1 MRRAA
6 GGPVIVLSIMMGFG
20 SIGCAAIDAG
30 HEGVLVEQP
39 FFFGHGGVDPVPSKT
54 GRLWL
59 APTTHVID
67 VDVRPVQY
75 SEHFDI
81 ISAEN
86 APVSFDAFMI
96 ANVVEGR
103 SPELIARYGPNWYH
117 NNVKEAFRTFVR
129 EEVQKYPL
137 FQLTTDPTTRTK
149 LQEAIAR
156 EVQTKLIEKQNI
168 PVRLNRVVVGSIL
181 PPKGVVEQTT
191 QTIVQEQRKI
201 TMVEFQKAE
210 EAREKAE
217 KQRGIAD
224 RAYRESLG
232 LTAPEFVDLR
242 RIEVQKE
249 IVQHSPSALT
259 VIMGLE
265 RFGINLPPIGAD
277 KAEMEPRPR
286 LHLAQL
292 RLLGLRNRGHLAV
305 GIDLCFDH
313 VTHLNLPAHFG
324 GQGDGHFA
332 VLTVSNH
339 VMFASA
345 HFR

>member
-1 MRRAA
+1 MIGMAKPVA
-6 GGPVIVLSIMMGFG
+6 GCLVAGIVLVVS
-20 SIGCAAIDAG
+20 GCVAIDAG

-39 FFFGHGGVDPVPSKT
+39 FFFGHGGVDPVPAKT
-54 GRLWL
+54 GRVSV
-59 APTTHVID
+59 APTTEIVD
-67 VDVRPVQY
+67 VDVRPIQY
-75 SEHFDI
+75 AEHFDI
-81 ISAEN
+81 LSAEN
-86 APVSFDAFMI
+86 APVSFDAFLI

-103 SPELIARYGPNWYH
+103 SPELISRFGPKWYQ

-156 EVQTKLIEKQNI
+156 EVQTKLLEKQALPI
-168 PVRLNRVVVGSIL
+168 RLNRVVVGSIL

-191 QTIVQEQRKI
+191 QTIIQEQRKI

-210 EAREKAE
+210 ESREKAE

-265 RFGINLPPIGAD
+265 RFGINLPPFGAD
-277 KAEMEPRPR
+277 K
-286 LHLAQL
+286 
-292 RLLGLRNRGHLAV
+292 
-305 GIDLCFDH
+305 
-313 VTHLNLPAHFG
+313 
-324 GQGDGHFA
+324 
-332 VLTVSNH
+332 
-339 VMFASA
+339 
-345 HFR
+345 

>member
-1 MRRAA
+1 MRQGTWCVVRGLAA
-6 GGPVIVLSIMMGFG
+6 ATWLLTS
-20 SIGCAAIDAG
+20 GCAAIEAG
-30 HEGVLVEQP
+30 HEGVLIVQP
-39 FFFGHGGVDPVPSKT
+39 FFFGHGGVDEVPAKT
-54 GRLWL
+54 GRVWI
-59 APTTHVID
+59 APTTKVQE
-67 VDVRPVQY
+67 VDIRPVQY

-86 APVSFDAFMI
+86 APVSFDAFLI
-96 ANVVEGR
+96 ANVIEGR
-103 SPELIARYGPNWYH
+103 SPELIGRYGSNWYQ

-149 LQEAIAR
+149 LQDAIAR
-156 EVQTKLIEKQNI
+156 EVQNKLIEKQNLPI
-168 PVRLNRVVVGSIL
+168 RLNRVVVGSIL

-217 KQRGIAD
+217 RQRGIAD

-265 RFGINLPPIGAD
+265 RVGINMPP
-277 KAEMEPRPR
+277 
-286 LHLAQL
+286 LATD
-292 RLLGLRNRGHLAV
+292 R
-305 GIDLCFDH
+305 
-313 VTHLNLPAHFG
+313 
-324 GQGDGHFA
+324 
-332 VLTVSNH
+332 
-339 VMFASA
+339 
-345 HFR
+345 

>member
-1 MRRAA
+1 MRRDVSSLS
-6 GGPVIVLSIMMGFG
+6 GVVMVFGWMVLGT
-20 SIGCAAIDAG
+20 GCVAIEAG

-39 FFFGHGGVDPVPSKT
+39 FFFGHGGVDPVPTKT
-54 GRLWL
+54 GRVVV
-59 APTTHVID
+59 APTTKVVD
-67 VDVRPVQY
+67 VDIRPIQY

-86 APVSFDAFMI
+86 APVSFDAFLI
-96 ANVVEGR
+96 ANVIEGK
-103 SPELIARYGPNWYH
+103 SPELISKYGPNWYA
-117 NNVKEAFRTFVR
+117 NNAKEAFRTFVR

-137 FQLTTDPTTRTK
+137 FQLTTDPTTRQK
-149 LQEAIAR
+149 LQDAIAK
-156 EVQTKLIEKQNI
+156 EVQTKLIEKQGI

-191 QTIVQEQRKI
+191 QTIIQEQRKI

-210 EAREKAE
+210 ESREKAE

-265 RFGINLPPIGAD
+265 RVGINMPP
-277 KAEMEPRPR
+277 
-286 LHLAQL
+286 LAS
-292 RLLGLRNRGHLAV
+292 
-305 GIDLCFDH
+305 
-313 VTHLNLPAHFG
+313 
-324 GQGDGHFA
+324 GQ
-332 VLTVSNH
+332 
-339 VMFASA
+339 
-345 HFR
+345 

>member
-1 MRRAA
+1 MKYGAWSML
-6 GGPVIVLSIMMGFG
+6 GTVGLLLVTS
-20 SIGCAAIDAG
+20 GCVAIEAG

-39 FFFGHGGVDPVPSKT
+39 FFFGHGGVDAAPSKT
-54 GRLWL
+54 GRVWV
-59 APTTHVID
+59 APTTKVIE
-67 VDVRPVQY
+67 VDVRPLQY

-103 SPELIARYGPNWYH
+103 SPEIVGRYGTNWYQ

-149 LQEAIAR
+149 LQDAIAR
-156 EVQTKLIEKQNI
+156 EVQTKLIEKQNMPI
-168 PVRLNRVVVGSIL
+168 RLNRVVVGSIL

-249 IVQHSPSALT
+249 IVQHSPAALT

-265 RFGINLPPIGAD
+265 RVGINMPPLAAD
-277 KAEMEPRPR
+277 R
-286 LHLAQL
+286 
-292 RLLGLRNRGHLAV
+292 
-305 GIDLCFDH
+305 
-313 VTHLNLPAHFG
+313 
-324 GQGDGHFA
+324 
-332 VLTVSNH
+332 
-339 VMFASA
+339 
-345 HFR
+345 

>member
-54 GRLWL
+54 GRVWL
-59 APTTHVID
+59 APTTHVVD

-129 EEVQKYPL
+129 EEVQKYPSSEGCGGANHPDHRSG
-137 FQLTTDPTTRTK
+137 TTKDYDGGISEGGGSSRKGRKAAWHCRPGLPR
-149 LQEAIAR
+149 IAR
-156 EVQTKLIEKQNI
+156 SH
-168 PVRLNRVVVGSIL
+168 GS
-181 PPKGVVEQTT
+181 GVCGSSED
-191 QTIVQEQRKI
+191 RS
-201 TMVEFQKAE
+201 AE
-210 EAREKAE
+210 GDCPA
-217 KQRGIAD
+217 
-224 RAYRESLG
+224 
-232 LTAPEFVDLR
+232 F
-242 RIEVQKE
+242 
-249 IVQHSPSALT
+249 T
-259 VIMGLE
+259 V
-265 RFGINLPPIGAD
+265 GAD
-277 KAEMEPRPR
+277 GHHGIGTLRNQSAADWCGQIKDNDEAQMEPRP
-286 LHLAQL
+286 LSSIL
-292 RLLGLRNRGHLAV
+292 R
-305 GIDLCFDH
+305 D
-313 VTHLNLPAHFG
+313 
-324 GQGDGHFA
+324 
-332 VLTVSNH
+332 
-339 VMFASA
+339 
-345 HFR
+345 

>member
-1 MRRAA
+1 MRQGAWFML
-6 GGPVIVLSIMMGFG
+6 GVVGVLGASL
-20 SIGCAAIDAG
+20 STSGCVAIEAG
-30 HEGVLVEQP
+30 HEGVMVEQP
-39 FFFGHGGVDPVPSKT
+39 FFFGHGGIDPAPSKT
-54 GRLWL
+54 GRVWV
-59 APTTHVID
+59 APTTKVIE
-67 VDVRPVQY
+67 VDVRPLQY

-86 APVSFDAFMI
+86 APVSFDAFLI

-103 SPELIARYGPNWYH
+103 SPELIGRYGATWYQ

-129 EEVQKYPL
+129 EEVQRYPL

-149 LQEAIAR
+149 LQDAIAR
-156 EVQTKLIEKQNI
+156 EVQSKLIDKQNMPI
-168 PVRLNRVVVGSIL
+168 RLNRVVVGSIL

-249 IVQHSPSALT
+249 IVQHAPTALT

-265 RFGINLPPIGAD
+265 RVGINMPSS
-277 KAEMEPRPR
+277 
-286 LHLAQL
+286 
-292 RLLGLRNRGHLAV
+292 
-305 GIDLCFDH
+305 
-313 VTHLNLPAHFG
+313 
-324 GQGDGHFA
+324 GD
-332 VLTVSNH
+332 
-339 VMFASA
+339 
-345 HFR
+345 R

>member
-1 MRRAA
+1 MRQANSSAMAIIVAWAA
-6 GGPVIVLSIMMGFG
+6 LPFMS
-20 SIGCAAIDAG
+20 GCVAIEAG

-39 FFFGHGGVDPVPSKT
+39 FFFGHGGVDAAPSKT
-54 GRLWL
+54 GRVWV
-59 APTTHVID
+59 APTTKVVE
-67 VDVRPVQY
+67 VDIRPLQY

-86 APVSFDAFMI
+86 APVSFDAFLI

-103 SPELIARYGPNWYH
+103 SPELISRYGAGWYQ

-129 EEVQKYPL
+129 EEVQRYPL

-149 LQEAIAR
+149 LQDAIAR
-156 EVQTKLIEKQNI
+156 EVQNKLIDKQNMPI
-168 PVRLNRVVVGSIL
+168 RLNRVVVGSIL

-265 RFGINLPPIGAD
+265 RVGVNLPPTGTD
-277 KAEMEPRPR
+277 R
-286 LHLAQL
+286 
-292 RLLGLRNRGHLAV
+292 
-305 GIDLCFDH
+305 
-313 VTHLNLPAHFG
+313 
-324 GQGDGHFA
+324 
-332 VLTVSNH
+332 
-339 VMFASA
+339 
-345 HFR
+345 

>member
-1 MRRAA
+1 MKRPT
-6 GGPVIVLSIMMGFG
+6 GGILMIVLA
-20 SIGCAAIDAG
+20 IGLLLIGTGCVAIDAG

-54 GRLWL
+54 GRVWVAL
-59 APTTHVID
+59 TTKAIE

-86 APVSFDAFMI
+86 APVSFDAFLI

-103 SPELIARYGPNWYH
+103 SPELIARYGQNWYQQ
-117 NNVKEAFRTFVR
+117 NVKEAFRTFVR

-156 EVQTKLIEKQNI
+156 EVQTKLIEKQSI

-191 QTIVQEQRKI
+191 QTIIQEQRKI

-249 IVQHSPSALT
+249 IVQHS
-259 VIMGLE
+259 
-265 RFGINLPPIGAD
+265 
-277 KAEMEPRPR
+277 
-286 LHLAQL
+286 
-292 RLLGLRNRGHLAV
+292 
-305 GIDLCFDH
+305 
-313 VTHLNLPAHFG
+313 
-324 GQGDGHFA
+324 
-332 VLTVSNH
+332 
-339 VMFASA
+339 
-345 HFR
+345 

>member
-1 MRRAA
+1 MKRSIGGTVRAVL
-6 GGPVIVLSIMMGFG
+6 VIVLTLGAG
-20 SIGCAAIDAG
+20 GCVAIEAG

-39 FFFGHGGVDPVPSKT
+39 FFFGHGGVDPVPTKT
-54 GRLWL
+54 GRLWV
-59 APTTHVID
+59 APTTKVID
-67 VDVRPVQY
+67 VDIRPLQY

-86 APVSFDAFMI
+86 APVSFDAFLI

-103 SPELIARYGPNWYH
+103 SPELISRYGPTWYQ

-156 EVQTKLIEKQNI
+156 EVQTKLIEKQSI
-168 PVRLNRVVVGSIL
+168 PIRLNRVVVGSIL

-277 KAEMEPRPR
+277 K
-286 LHLAQL
+286 
-292 RLLGLRNRGHLAV
+292 
-305 GIDLCFDH
+305 
-313 VTHLNLPAHFG
+313 
-324 GQGDGHFA
+324 
-332 VLTVSNH
+332 
-339 VMFASA
+339 
-345 HFR
+345 

>member
-1 MRRAA
+1 MKYGAWSML
-6 GGPVIVLSIMMGFG
+6 GTVGLLLVTS
-20 SIGCAAIDAG
+20 GCVAIEAG

-39 FFFGHGGVDPVPSKT
+39 FFFGHGGVDAVPSKT
-54 GRLWL
+54 GRVWV
-59 APTTHVID
+59 APTTKVIE
-67 VDVRPVQY
+67 VDVRPLQY

-103 SPELIARYGPNWYH
+103 SPEIVGRYGTNWYQ

-149 LQEAIAR
+149 LQDAIAR
-156 EVQTKLIEKQNI
+156 EVQTKLIEKQNMPI
-168 PVRLNRVVVGSIL
+168 RLNRVGVGSIL

-265 RFGINLPPIGAD
+265 RVGINMPPLAAD
-277 KAEMEPRPR
+277 R
-286 LHLAQL
+286 
-292 RLLGLRNRGHLAV
+292 
-305 GIDLCFDH
+305 
-313 VTHLNLPAHFG
+313 
-324 GQGDGHFA
+324 
-332 VLTVSNH
+332 
-339 VMFASA
+339 
-345 HFR
+345 

>member
-1 MRRAA
+1 MNRLRHDTVK
-6 GGPVIVLSIMMGFG
+6 GVLAVGLLLMGTA
-20 SIGCAAIDAG
+20 CVAIEAG

-39 FFFGHGGVDPVPSKT
+39 FVFGHGGVDPVPTTT
-54 GRLWL
+54 GRIWVV
-59 APTTHVID
+59 PTTKVIA
-67 VDVRPVQY
+67 VEVRPVQY

-86 APVSFDAFMI
+86 APVSFDAFII

-103 SPELIARYGPNWYH
+103 SPELIAKYGPDWYR

-137 FQLTTDPTTRTK
+137 FQLTTDPTTRAK
-149 LQEAIAR
+149 LQDAIAR

-168 PVRLNRVVVGSIL
+168 PIRLNRIVVGSIM

-191 QTIVQEQRKI
+191 ETIVQEQRKI
-201 TMVEFQKAE
+201 TMAEFQKAE

-232 LTAPEFVDLR
+232 LSATEFVDLR

-249 IVQHSPSALT
+249 IVQHSPTALT

-265 RFGINLPPIGAD
+265 RTAVNLPPLGAT
-277 KAEMEPRPR
+277 
-286 LHLAQL
+286 Q
-292 RLLGLRNRGHLAV
+292 
-305 GIDLCFDH
+305 
-313 VTHLNLPAHFG
+313 
-324 GQGDGHFA
+324 
-332 VLTVSNH
+332 
-339 VMFASA
+339 
-345 HFR
+345 

>member
-1 MRRAA
+1 MKRLMRGMMSVLLVAVA
-6 GGPVIVLSIMMGFG
+6 GT
-20 SIGCAAIDAG
+20 GCVAIDAG

-39 FFFGHGGVDPVPSKT
+39 AFFGHGGVDPVPATT
-54 GRLWL
+54 GRVAVAL
-59 APTTHVID
+59 TTQVID
-67 VDVRPVQY
+67 VDIRPIQY
-75 SEHFDI
+75 AEHFDI

-86 APVSFDAFMI
+86 APVSFDAFLI

-103 SPELIARYGPNWYH
+103 SPELIAKYGPHWYQ

-149 LQEAIAR
+149 LQDAIAR

-191 QTIVQEQRKI
+191 QTIIQEQRKI

-217 KQRGIAD
+217 RQRGIAD

-249 IVQHSPSALT
+249 IVQHSPTALT

-265 RFGINLPPIGAD
+265 RVGINMPPLA
-277 KAEMEPRPR
+277 AEK
-286 LHLAQL
+286 
-292 RLLGLRNRGHLAV
+292 
-305 GIDLCFDH
+305 
-313 VTHLNLPAHFG
+313 
-324 GQGDGHFA
+324 
-332 VLTVSNH
+332 
-339 VMFASA
+339 
-345 HFR
+345 